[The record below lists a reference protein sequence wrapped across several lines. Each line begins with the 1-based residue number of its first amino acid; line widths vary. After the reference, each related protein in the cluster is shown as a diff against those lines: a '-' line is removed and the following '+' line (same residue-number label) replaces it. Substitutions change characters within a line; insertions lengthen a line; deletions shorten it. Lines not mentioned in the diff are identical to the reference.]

1 MILAKVLLA
10 AADSL
15 FSCGTLYTDKQLTE
29 QLFVVGRA
37 TAWNSLMFSDQ

>member
-15 FSCGTLYTDKQLTE
+15 FSCGTLCTDKQLTE
-29 QLFVVGRA
+29 QLIMGRA